1 MDIPA
6 AANALGTLGA
16 VCDIVCWSIQ
26 LIPQII
32 INYRRHNAIG
42 LQPTMMMLW
51 AWAGV
56 PLGVYN
62 IVEEFNIALRIQ
74 PQILTLLSL
83 VTWIQCYYYEKSWS
97 VLRSLALVVPV
108 VCLMG
113 GVQAALIVALRSS
126 KEKDLEWPLILMAVL
141 AAALLAA
148 GVGRHYVDIY
158 LHRTVRG
165 ISFIFVGLD
174 ALGDVFS
181 LLSVIFHSKLDILG
195 MVIYATELVLW
206 IGIFAC
212 GAYYNL
218 IPGVKNKCNNSES
231 VANGGSQPSERAAGS
246 ANTTSIALHD
256 LPSSTSV
263 FRTTSAEIEVHRQ
276 RSVSSRISGVAHLP
290 SRVA

>member
-1 MDIPA
+1 MDVPV
-6 AANALGTLGA
+6 AANVLGVLGA
-16 VCDIVCWSIQ
+16 VCWSIQ

-32 INYRRHNAIG
+32 INYRRHNATG

-62 IVEEFNIALRIQ
+62 NVEEFNIALRIQ

-83 VTWIQCYYYEKSWS
+83 TTWIQCYYYERKWS
-97 VLRSLALVVPV
+97 VWRSLALVIPV
-108 VCLMG
+108 ACLMG
-113 GVQAALIVALRSS
+113 GTQAGLIIGVRHA
-126 KEKDLEWPLILMAVL
+126 KDNNITWPEKLMAILSAV
-141 AAALLAA
+141 LLAA
-148 GVGRHYVDIY
+148 GVLRHYVDIY

-174 ALGDVFS
+174 AAGDVFS
-181 LLSVIFHSKLDILG
+181 LLSVVFQSTFDVLG
-195 MVIYATELVLW
+195 AVIYSTELVLW

-218 IPGVKNKCNNSES
+218 IPWIKEKRNRGKS
-231 VANGGSQPSERAAGS
+231 VAATNSNGRAEEQEGNARNLSTG
-246 ANTTSIALHD
+246 IALHD

-263 FRTTSAEIEVHRQ
+263 FRT
-276 RSVSSRISGVAHLP
+276 ISGEIDTVRRMG
-290 SRVA
+290 SRRGDEDVESPR

>member
-1 MDIPA
+1 
-6 AANALGTLGA
+6 
-16 VCDIVCWSIQ
+16 
-26 LIPQII
+26 
-32 INYRRHNAIG
+32 
-42 LQPTMMMLW
+42 
-51 AWAGV
+51 
-56 PLGVYN
+56 
-62 IVEEFNIALRIQ
+62 
-74 PQILTLLSL
+74 
-83 VTWIQCYYYEKSWS
+83 
-97 VLRSLALVVPV
+97 
-108 VCLMG
+108 MG
-113 GVQAALIVALRSS
+113 GVQAALIFALRHA
-126 KEKDLEWPLILMAVL
+126 KENDLEWPLILMAVL

-181 LLSVIFHSKLDILG
+181 LLSVIFHSELDILG

-218 IPGVKNKCNNSES
+218 VPWLIEKHSKSSE
-231 VANGGSQPSERAAGS
+231 VTANDVSQSHERAVGS
-246 ANTTSIALHD
+246 ANTTSITLHD

-263 FRTTSAEIEVHRQ
+263 FRTTSAEIELHRQ
-276 RSVSSRISGVAHLP
+276 RSVSSRTSGVSHLP